1 MPYQALLKNFI
12 HTILVSVFSILVM
25 FILIIKINTILAL
38 IIILSFLI
46 LWKMVSGLANINFFI
61 LFSLFFSSL
70 VFSWNFKIIPVL
82 LFFILMILLFY
93 FRVIDI
99 KPNIKNNLSIFLT
112 FKQIFLFSVFFYNV
126 LSLYCL
132 FYLNHWPFF
141 VIFPL
146 FAGLSFICFSW
157 YKKLNNIN
165 WSLYEKIVIFL
176 VFLQLSWFLFQYSN
190 SFFVF
195 PILIVF
201 WFYNIIE
208 IYKQIMNWNWNKT
221 LNFIIFPILITIVCT
236 FWIKL

>member
-25 FILIIKINTILAL
+25 FILIVKINTILAL
-38 IIILSFLI
+38 IIILAFLI
-46 LWKMVSGLANINFFI
+46 LWKMISGLANINFFI

-82 LFFILMILLFY
+82 SFFILMILLFY

-99 KPNIKNNLSIFLT
+99 KPNIKNNLPMFST
-112 FKQIFLFSVFFYNV
+112 FKQTFLFSVFFYNV

-141 VIFPL
+141 IIFSL
-146 FAGLSFICFSW
+146 FAALSFICFSW
-157 YKKLNNIN
+157 YKKLNNID

-190 SFFVF
+190 SFFIF

-221 LNFIIFPILITIVCT
+221 LNFIIFPILITIVST